1 MASRAPRLK
10 VAPPP
15 REDQVPT
22 DELAA
27 PVRDRLAVERQRLD
41 AVNPQALDGAAEALA
56 LLHEDLRGELAALA
70 SSVARTPRYLRGELL
85 GEHGFPIEDL
95 FALAFRRPE
104 AVARALSRLLPQP
117 AAGRQ
122 LSIGQAGADL
132 SEAGSAFAADLM
144 RALEDGR
151 LTLGEIASLERD
163 LDQLERHVRDARAAL
178 IRRRP

>member
-1 MASRAPRLK
+1 MASHAPRLK

-15 REDQVPT
+15 RTDQVPT

-27 PVRDRLAVERQRLD
+27 PVRDRLAFERQRLD
-41 AVNPQALDGAAEALA
+41 AVAPQALDAAAEALA
-56 LLHEDLRGELAALA
+56 LLHEDLRGELSSLA

-95 FALAFRRPE
+95 FALATQRPE
-104 AVARALSRLLPQP
+104 AVARALSRLLPHP
-117 AAGRQ
+117 TAPDQ
-122 LSIGQAGADL
+122 LTVGQAGAEL
-132 SEAGSAFAADLM
+132 AEAGSAFAADLM

-151 LTLGEIASLERD
+151 LTLAEVSQLERD
-163 LDQLERHVRDARAAL
+163 LDRLENHVRDARAAL

>member
-15 REDQVPT
+15 RADQVPT

-27 PVRDRLAVERQRLD
+27 PVRDRLATERQRLD
-41 AVNPQALDGAAEALA
+41 AINPRALDAAAEALA
-56 LLHEDLRGELAALA
+56 LLHDDLRGELATLA
-70 SSVARTPRYLRGELL
+70 PSVARTARYLRGELL
-85 GEHGFPIEDL
+85 GEHGLPIEDL
-95 FALAFRRPE
+95 FALALRRPE
-104 AVARALSRLLPQP
+104 AVARALSMLVPPTDVVDQMT
-117 AAGRQ
+117 
-122 LSIGQAGADL
+122 IGEAGADL
-132 SEAGSAFAADLM
+132 AKDGAEFASDLM
-144 RALEDGR
+144 RGLEEGR